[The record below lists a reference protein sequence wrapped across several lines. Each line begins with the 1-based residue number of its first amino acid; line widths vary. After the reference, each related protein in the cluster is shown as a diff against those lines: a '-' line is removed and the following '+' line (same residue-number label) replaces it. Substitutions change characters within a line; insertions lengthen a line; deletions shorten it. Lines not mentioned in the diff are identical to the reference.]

1 MYLKIKNIFDLL
13 CNTILDID
21 RLSKT
26 NQELEDIRKYDE

>member
-21 RLSKT
+21 ISPKT